1 MKVGEANLDGVK
13 GMPDVDYDFDVSAS
27 LESAFRAAAAAAVEG
42 QRGSRAGYRSGGLIG
57 FQGYYSTLFGEN
69 GTTQLGDLDEIVS
82 NLCLVAS
89 KVTTLDERARAE
101 NDRRRQARGW
111 AQRQAGRNRV
121 EKFVDRFTGGEEP
134 PFEEISDDEK
144 DSSASESVAAAA
156 PAARQELTGSGPSG
170 GSPSNL
176 RGFASSSRAVDGE
189 LSGTA
194 GTLTGR
200 CDDFA
205 EACSWATLDASSV
218 IGALGS
224 WLEQNENDAK
234 WADVVAGVFEA
245 AGAGDG
251 VAAVP
256 DAAIEASLAAA
267 GVQAGR
273 EDLRVDPPTAYGS
286 PPTTGYA
293 DDPVNAFTGNF
304 VEVEDDLGFAGPA
317 GGLSWRRSYSALNPG
332 VGGFGPGWSS
342 WCEAGL
348 SVDGEGARLR
358 LFDGRVI
365 VFPRPGDGWGRAA
378 GENLWPAAVPGGG
391 WEVSSSWGLAWR
403 VDAAGRVTGTSEG
416 EGTGVELSY
425 DRQGRL
431 VRLTHEWGRAL
442 DVVWDDTVGGGTGDG
457 DDAGAGVGGARERGG
472 GRRRPS
478 GRLRL

>member
-1 MKVGEANLDGVK
+1 MWKGVAVKVDEANLDGLK

-27 LESAFRAAAAAAVEG
+27 LESAFRAAATAVEG
-42 QRGSRAGYRSGGLIG
+42 QRGSRAGYRSGGLID
-57 FQGYYSTLFGEN
+57 FQGYYSALFGEN

-82 NLCLVAS
+82 NLRLVAS
-89 KVTTLDERARAE
+89 RVTTLDEKARAE
-101 NDRRRQARGW
+101 NDRRRQAREW
-111 AQRQAGRNRV
+111 AQRQADRNRV

-134 PFEEISDDEK
+134 PFEEISDDER

-170 GSPSNL
+170 GVSSGSPSNL
-176 RGFASSSRAVDGE
+176 RGFASSSRAADGE

-194 GTLTGR
+194 GTLTGH

-234 WADVVAGVFEA
+234 WADVVAGAFEA

-348 SVDGEGARLR
+348 TVDGEGARLR

-365 VFPRPGDGWGRAA
+365 VFPRLGD
-378 GENLWPAAVPGGG
+378 
-391 WEVSSSWGLAWR
+391 AWS
-403 VDAAGRVTGTSEG
+403 V
-416 EGTGVELSY
+416 
-425 DRQGRL
+425 
-431 VRLTHEWGRAL
+431 
-442 DVVWDDTVGGGTGDG
+442 
-457 DDAGAGVGGARERGG
+457 
-472 GRRRPS
+472 
-478 GRLRL
+478 

>member
-1 MKVGEANLDGVK
+1 MWKGVAVKVGEANLDGVK

-27 LESAFRAAAAAAVEG
+27 LEAAFRAAATAVEG

-156 PAARQELTGSGPSG
+156 PVARQELTGSGPSG

-176 RGFASSSRAVDGE
+176 RGFVSSSRAVDGE

-234 WADVVAGVFEA
+234 WADVVAGAFEA

-267 GVQAGR
+267 GCRRAGR
-273 EDLRVDPPTAYGS
+273 IC
-286 PPTTGYA
+286 
-293 DDPVNAFTGNF
+293 
-304 VEVEDDLGFAGPA
+304 
-317 GGLSWRRSYSALNPG
+317 
-332 VGGFGPGWSS
+332 GWIRPRPM
-342 WCEAGL
+342 
-348 SVDGEGARLR
+348 VRLR
-358 LFDGRVI
+358 RRVMRMI
-365 VFPRPGDGWGRAA
+365 R
-378 GENLWPAAVPGGG
+378 
-391 WEVSSSWGLAWR
+391 
-403 VDAAGRVTGTSEG
+403 
-416 EGTGVELSY
+416 
-425 DRQGRL
+425 
-431 VRLTHEWGRAL
+431 
-442 DVVWDDTVGGGTGDG
+442 
-457 DDAGAGVGGARERGG
+457 
-472 GRRRPS
+472 
-478 GRLRL
+478 